1 MRNWVAAVAAAVLV
15 AGCGTVPART
25 VPARTVPPRSDGGP
39 VHPASTMA
47 GGSCP
52 AGSKKSVI
60 TLTDTLPVPVVI
72 VPLGAEVVVTV
83 PRWGRGTATDVHV
96 ATGGILREECT
107 VLLPGGGRRTFLLAV
122 EPGSTTVGATVAPA
136 SGTFMPAWGGEVI
149 VRGPVTARA
158 PSPDSSPATP

>member
-1 MRNWVAAVAAAVLV
+1 MRIWAAAAAAAVLV

-25 VPARTVPPRSDGGP
+25 VPARSGAD
-39 VHPASTMA
+39 PAA

-52 AGSKKSVI
+52 AGPKTSVI

-83 PRWGRGTATDVHV
+83 PRWDRGAATDVHV

-107 VLLPGGGRRTFLLAV
+107 VLVQGGGRRTILLAV
-122 EPGSTTVGATVAPA
+122 GSGITSIGATVAPA
-136 SGTFMPAWGGEVI
+136 GGTFMPAWGGEVI
-149 VRGPVTARA
+149 VRGPVTARG
-158 PSPDSSPATP
+158 PSPNSSPAIP